1 VSISNHNETFD
12 FTLVLRGIN
21 EITSEIED
29 ALFESKCDDALL
41 HSNNGSIFLEFT
53 RSASS
58 LEEAVIS
65 AIKDVEKNKYIEVAV
80 VEPADFVTIAEI
92 ARRAELSREYIRKL
106 VKGERGAGGFPT
118 PLAGSSSKTLIY
130 SWVEVSNWLSEN
142 QILKNRNDLKVAIII
157 KQFNDQLNNRRK
169 LLNPKTAIA
178 KPIQNI

>member
-1 VSISNHNETFD
+1 MNTKNNQTAYA

-21 EITSEIED
+21 EITTELED
-29 ALFESKCDDALL
+29 ALFESGCDDALL
-41 HSNNGSIFLEFT
+41 HSNNGSIFLEFD
-53 RSASS
+53 RMDSS
-58 LEEAVIS
+58 LEAAVHS
-65 AIKDVEKNKYIEVAV
+65 AIKDVEKNKNIEVAV